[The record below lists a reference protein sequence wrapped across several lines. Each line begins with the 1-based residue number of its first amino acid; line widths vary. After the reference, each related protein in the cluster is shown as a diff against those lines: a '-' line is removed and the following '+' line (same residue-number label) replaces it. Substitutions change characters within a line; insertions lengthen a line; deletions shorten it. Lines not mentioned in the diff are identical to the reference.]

1 MGSGASKILPKDSY
15 LTFKIIIEP
24 IIMTENGDRDTDLV
38 NIYDVDDL
46 TKNMREILSCE
57 NDLNIIIKSSYV
69 DNNNNNNNINIEG
82 DIYYKVSQYFSL
94 ISDIEDYM
102 VRKIIENKNKLVSEK
117 EFEENTYKVYFEE
130 VYDIEFS
137 FVEIVEKK
145 TRKIKIIKPM
155 RDTEDSGR
163 TKIMDKE
170 EIRLRK
176 RVLLLKKSKK

>member
-24 IIMTENGDRDTDLV
+24 IIVTENGDRDTDLV

-46 TKNMREILSCE
+46 TKNMRGIFSCE
-57 NDLNIIIKSSYV
+57 DDLKIIIKSSHL
-69 DNNNNNNNINIEG
+69 DNNNINIEG

-102 VRKIIENKNKLVSEK
+102 IRKIIENKDKLISEK
-117 EFEENTYKVYFEE
+117 EFENAMYKVYFEE

-137 FVEIVEKK
+137 FVEIAAKPQ
-145 TRKIKIIKPM
+145 KIKIIKPM
-155 RDTEDSGR
+155 RDTADSGR
-163 TKIMDKE
+163 TKVMEKE
-170 EIRLRK
+170 EIRLKK

>member
-1 MGSGASKILPKDSY
+1 MGSGASKTLPKDSY

-24 IIMTENGDRDTDLV
+24 IIMAENRDTDLV

-46 TKNMREILSCE
+46 TKNMREIFSCE
-57 NDLNIIIKSSYV
+57 DDLKIIIKSSYV
-69 DNNNNNNNINIEG
+69 DDNNNNINVEG
-82 DIYYKVSQYFSL
+82 DIYYKESEHFSL

-102 VRKIIENKNKLVSEK
+102 IRKIIENKDKLVSEK
-117 EFEENTYKVYFEE
+117 EFENAMYKVYFEE
-130 VYDIEFS
+130 VYGIEFS
-137 FVEIVEKK
+137 IVEIVEKPK

-155 RDTEDSGR
+155 RDTADSGKI
-163 TKIMDKE
+163 KIMDKE

>member
-46 TKNMREILSCE
+46 TKNMREIFLSE
-57 NDLNIIIKSSYV
+57 DDLKIIIKSSYV
-69 DNNNNNNNINIEG
+69 DNNNINVEG
-82 DIYYKVSQYFSL
+82 DIYYKESEHFSL
-94 ISDIEDYM
+94 ITDVEDYM
-102 VRKIIENKNKLVSEK
+102 VRKIIDNKDKLVSEK
-117 EFEENTYKVYFEE
+117 EFEDSMYKVYFEE
-130 VYDIEFS
+130 VYDIEFG
-137 FVEIVEKK
+137 FVEIAAKPQ
-145 TRKIKIIKPM
+145 KIKIIKPM

-170 EIRLRK
+170 DIRLRK
-176 RVLLLKKSKK
+176 RVLLLKKSKQKN

>member
-46 TKNMREILSCE
+46 TKNMREIFSCE
-57 NDLNIIIKSSYV
+57 DDLKIIIKSSYV
-69 DNNNNNNNINIEG
+69 DNNNINVEG
-82 DIYYKVSQYFSL
+82 DIYYKESEHFSL
-94 ISDIEDYM
+94 ITDVEDYM
-102 VRKIIENKNKLVSEK
+102 VRKIIENKDKLVSEK
-117 EFEENTYKVYFEE
+117 EFEDSMYKVYFDE
-130 VYDIEFS
+130 VYDIEFG
-137 FVEIVEKK
+137 FVEIVGKPQ
-145 TRKIKIIKPM
+145 KIKIIKPM

-170 EIRLRK
+170 DIRLRK
-176 RVLLLKKSKK
+176 RVLLLKKSKQKN